1 MNSTRKTTIFISSV
15 QKELQEERR
24 VLKDYIQGDPL
35 LRRFFDVFLFEN
47 LPASDRRA
55 DDVYLDE
62 VDRCGIYVGLYGNEY
77 GNADREGV
85 SPTEREFDR
94 ATAKAKVRLIFVK
107 GAGDKGRHPKM
118 LLLIRKAGAQLIRRR
133 FTGSSDLTADLYA
146 SLVEHLERAGTLRT
160 RPFDASVCPDATIA
174 DISEDKVR
182 WFVSRARRER
192 QFVLDENTPGV
203 DVLTHLNLFDA
214 GQPTNAALMLFG
226 RNPQRFL
233 LTSEVK
239 CMHFHGTEVRKPIPS
254 YQIYKGTVFDLV
266 EQSVDFVMS
275 KIARMVGTRAKGP
288 EAPVEYELPRDAV
301 AEAIVNAVAHRD
313 YASNASVQVMLFS
326 DRLEVWNPG
335 ELPPPLTVERLRKPH
350 ASIPR
355 NPLICE
361 PMFLVRYAEKAGSG
375 ILDMIA
381 LCQQAGLPG
390 PEFRQDGGQFVQTI
404 WRDWLTNKALAKMN
418 LNERQRN
425 VLEFVRT
432 HERISNQQYQELF
445 SVSKPTATRD
455 LDVLARKNVLLKI
468 GVTGK
473 GTHYTLMH
481 KGLTKGSKGSLISE
495 GSQTAQRNY
504 GKKRKTRHKPDIA
517 KTVHKGGKR
526 NT

>member
-1 MNSTRKTTIFISSV
+1 MIFISSV

-35 LRRFFDVFLFEN
+35 LRRFFDVFLFED

-62 VDRCGIYVGLYGNEY
+62 VDRCGVYVGLYGNEY
-77 GNADREGV
+77 GNANREGV

-107 GAGDKGRHPKM
+107 GADDKGRHPKM

-133 FTGSSDLTADLYA
+133 FTGSSDLTSDLYA
-146 SLVEHLERAGTLRT
+146 SLVEYLERAGILRT
-160 RPFDASVCPDATIA
+160 RPFDASACLDATIA

-192 QFVLDENTPGV
+192 QFVLDENTPCI
-203 DVLTHLNLFDA
+203 DVLTHLNLFDG

-226 RNPQRFL
+226 RDPQRFL

-275 KIARMVGTRAKGP
+275 KIARMVGTRARGP

-313 YASNASVQVMLFS
+313 YTSNASAQVMLFS

-350 ASIPR
+350 ASIPH

-381 LCQQAGLPG
+381 LCQQAGLSS
-390 PEFRQDGGQFVQTI
+390 PEFRQDGGLFVQTI
-404 WRDWLTNKALAKMN
+404 WRDWLTDARMDELILTDRQKNAVAFVRQHGRITNKDYKKLSDLTDRTALRDFEELIAKG
-418 LNERQRN
+418 
-425 VLEFVRT
+425 VLEKV
-432 HERISNQQYQELF
+432 
-445 SVSKPTATRD
+445 
-455 LDVLARKNVLLKI
+455 
-468 GVTGK
+468 GVTGRA
-473 GTHYTLMH
+473 THYV
-481 KGLTKGSKGSLISE
+481 I
-495 GSQTAQRNY
+495 
-504 GKKRKTRHKPDIA
+504 KKETRHKPDKPDIS
-517 KTVHKGGKR
+517 KITRKGDKGTLK
-526 NT
+526 